1 MYSFRSEILE
11 LDDEAR
17 RHTEGAYVRLS
28 AGVTHYE
35 LGNPAGDQTV
45 VLVHGFSVPYYIYDP
60 TFDFLTENGFQVLRY
75 DLFGRGFSDRHE
87 AAYDVDFY
95 VRQLE
100 ELLQVLGLT
109 RPVSLA
115 GLSMGGP
122 IIATF
127 TVRHP
132 EWVNKLV
139 LIDPAGGRTLG
150 ITRILK
156 VVAAPGIGEF
166 LLDIAGNGRI
176 MQRLFSGIFDKRHVE
191 HFLNRY
197 MVQVQYKGFR
207 SAILS
212 TVRNN
217 AIDCCIDTYRQVGN
231 LHKPVLLIWGRKDN
245 TVPLSHSDDLRSAI
259 PDLEFHIFEDC
270 THIPHYEKPEEVN
283 PILLAFLRK

>member
-1 MYSFRSEILE
+1 MYSFRSETLE

-17 RHTEGAYVRLS
+17 RHTEGSYVQLS

-35 LGNPAGDQTV
+35 LGNPSANETV

-60 TFDFLTENGFQVLRY
+60 TFYFLTENGFRVLRY
-75 DLFGRGFSDRHE
+75 DLFGRGFSDRPD
-87 AAYDVDFY
+87 ATYDSDFY
-95 VRQLE
+95 VRQLKD
-100 ELLQVLGLT
+100 LLQALGLT
-109 RPVSLA
+109 QPVSLA
-115 GLSMGGP
+115 GLSMGGS
-122 IIATF
+122 ISATF

-132 EWVNKLV
+132 DRVKKLV
-139 LIDPAGGRTLG
+139 LIDPSGGRTLG
-150 ITRILK
+150 ISRILK

-166 LLDIAGNGRI
+166 LLNVAGNGRI
-176 MQRLFSGIFDKRHVE
+176 MQTVFADIFDKRHVE

-212 TVRNN
+212 TVRNHV
-217 AIDCCIDTYRQVGN
+217 IDSCINTYQQVGS
-231 LHKPVLLIWGRKDN
+231 LHKPVLLIWGRNDN
-245 TVPLSHSDDLRSAI
+245 TVPLSHSDDLRAAM

-270 THIPHYEKPEEVN
+270 THIPHYEKPEETN